1 MPVVAEVAV
10 VEGAD
15 LIIFN
20 RKLSTQFL
28 PPGPASSDLQ
38 DLLTTKARLY
48 RENERLEKLIGGNH
62 LYSRRT
68 LYFTQITDITEH
80 SGGNKI
86 VSLN

>member
-28 PPGPASSDLQ
+28 PHGPASSDLQ
-38 DLLTTKARLY
+38 DLLTKEVRKVSFTSKWQ
-48 RENERLEKLIGGNH
+48 KL
-62 LYSRRT
+62 
-68 LYFTQITDITEH
+68 
-80 SGGNKI
+80 
-86 VSLN
+86 

>member
-1 MPVVAEVAV
+1 MVVLAP
-10 VEGAD
+10 D

-20 RKLSTQFL
+20 TELSTQFL
-28 PPGPASSDLQ
+28 PPPPSSDWP

>member
-48 RENERLEKLIGGNH
+48 RENERLEKLSRGNH
-62 LYSRRT
+62 LYSRERNC
-68 LYFTQITDITEH
+68 ISH
-80 SGGNKI
+80 R
-86 VSLN
+86 